1 MDFKK
6 KTNHLSNKRL
16 GFVFLIFCLLFFVYN
31 FTYSATPEQLRD
43 QIQKVTETKIQLQ
56 KEIADYEKQ
65 LRDIG
70 DQTTSLKNALKSLD
84 ATINKNSLDI
94 KLTQSNIDST
104 ELEIEELS
112 IDIGKN
118 VNIINQ
124 NTKAIASLLNTLN
137 SYDNT
142 TFIENLLIY
151 KNLSEFWNEEQNT
164 YTVQNQIREK
174 INETKNTKIILENNK
189 KSAEKKRK
197 DLQNYKSSLI
207 DRKNLLD
214 ITKKEKNKLLADTK
228 NSEANY
234 TKMLAD
240 KKALAD
246 AFDKELVQF
255 ESELK
260 FAVDRNSIPS
270 VGKGILS
277 WPLDVIKITQKFGM
291 TDFAKTGFYGGSA
304 HNGVDFGAFIGTPV
318 KAALSGVVKGT
329 GNTDTVCPRASFGQW
344 VFIEHNNG
352 LSSIYAH
359 LSLIKVAVGQV
370 VTTGDIIG
378 YSGNT
383 GNSTG
388 PHLHLSVYVSSGV
401 EISNY
406 KSKVKG
412 CGTYRMP
419 ILTKKGAYL
428 DPLLYL

>member
-1 MDFKK
+1 M
-6 KTNHLSNKRL
+6 
-16 GFVFLIFCLLFFVYN
+16 
-31 FTYSATPEQLRD
+31 
-43 QIQKVTETKIQLQ
+43 
-56 KEIADYEKQ
+56 
-65 LRDIG
+65 
-70 DQTTSLKNALKSLD
+70 KNALKSLD

-118 VNIINQ
+118 VKIINQ

-137 SYDNT
+137 VYDNT

-189 KSAEKKRK
+189 KFAEKKRK

-214 ITKKEKNKLLADTK
+214 ITKKEKNKLLVDTK

-234 TKMLAD
+234 ARMLAD

-246 AFDKELVQF
+246 AFDKELLQF

-277 WPLDVIKITQKFGM
+277 WPLDIVKITQKFGM

-318 KAALSGVVKGT
+318 KASLSGVVKGT

-359 LSLIKVAVGQV
+359 LSLIKVAAGQV

-388 PHLHLSVYVSSGV
+388 PHLHLSVYASSGV
-401 EISNY
+401 EISYY

>member
-1 MDFKK
+1 
-6 KTNHLSNKRL
+6 
-16 GFVFLIFCLLFFVYN
+16 
-31 FTYSATPEQLRD
+31 
-43 QIQKVTETKIQLQ
+43 
-56 KEIADYEKQ
+56 
-65 LRDIG
+65 
-70 DQTTSLKNALKSLD
+70 
-84 ATINKNSLDI
+84 
-94 KLTQSNIDST
+94 
-104 ELEIEELS
+104 
-112 IDIGKN
+112 
-118 VNIINQ
+118 
-124 NTKAIASLLNTLN
+124 
-137 SYDNT
+137 
-142 TFIENLLIY
+142 
-151 KNLSEFWNEEQNT
+151 
-164 YTVQNQIREK
+164 
-174 INETKNTKIILENNK
+174 
-189 KSAEKKRK
+189 
-197 DLQNYKSSLI
+197 
-207 DRKNLLD
+207 
-214 ITKKEKNKLLADTK
+214 
-228 NSEANY
+228 
-234 TKMLAD
+234 MLAD

-246 AFDKELVQF
+246 AFDKELLQF

-277 WPLDVIKITQKFGM
+277 WPLDIVKITQKFGM

-318 KAALSGVVKGT
+318 KASLSGVVKGT

-359 LSLIKVAVGQV
+359 LSLIKVAAGQV

-388 PHLHLSVYVSSGV
+388 PHLHLSVYASSGV
-401 EISNY
+401 EISYY